1 MEHTEN
7 PVEETKDVCVVAI
20 IGAVMGLTSPLAL
33 LSDKMLF
40 LPVSALVVLLAG
52 FLIMALHKKAM
63 IGRHFAF
70 FSLCLT
76 LFCGTVGW
84 VSADAYRKCEIDS
97 ARHFA
102 GQWFELMTTG
112 RQLEALQLE
121 HPAVQRAKGVGV
133 LKRYT
138 TDPKYLDSYKAFMEN
153 DAVKFILREFQGADV
168 QFIRL
173 ENTSFSR
180 RLTSYFVVFE
190 LGKGEGAMRKTRQ
203 FKIQIAAAKEYSKQ
217 EGLPDRYEWT
227 TRLIEI
233 I

>member
-40 LPVSALVVLLAG
+40 LPVSALLVLLTG
-52 FLIMALHKKAM
+52 FLVMAFHKKAM
-63 IGRHFAF
+63 IGRRFAF

-76 LFCGTVGW
+76 LFCGTAGW
-84 VSADAYRKCEIDS
+84 VSADVYRKCEINS
-97 ARHFA
+97 ACYFA
-102 GQWFELMTTG
+102 EQWFELMTTG

-121 HPAVQRAKGVGV
+121 HTAVQRAKGVGI

-138 TDPKYLDSYKAFMEN
+138 TDQKYIDSYRVFMEN
-153 DAVKFILREFQGADV
+153 DAVKFILREFQDADIK
-168 QFIRL
+168 FIRI
-173 ENTSFSR
+173 ENISFSR

-203 FKIQIAAAKEYSKQ
+203 FKIQIAAAKEYSKK
-217 EGLPDRYEWT
+217 EGEPNRYEWT

>member
-7 PVEETKDVCVVAI
+7 PVEETRDVCVVAI
-20 IGAVMGLTSPLAL
+20 IGAGMGLTSPLAL

-40 LPVSALVVLLAG
+40 LPICACLVLLVG
-52 FLIMALHKKAM
+52 FLIIALHKKPM
-63 IGRHFAF
+63 IGQNFAF

-76 LFCGTVGW
+76 LFCGTAGW
-84 VSADAYRKCEIDS
+84 VSADVYRKCEINS

-138 TDPKYLDSYKAFMEN
+138 TDKKYLDSYKVFMEN
-153 DAVKFILREFQGADV
+153 DAVKFILREFQGADIKFV
-168 QFIRL
+168 RL
-173 ENTSFSR
+173 ENVSFSR

-203 FKIQIAAAKEYSKQ
+203 FNIQIAAAKEYSEK
-217 EGLPDRYEWT
+217 EGEPNRYEWT
-227 TRLIEI
+227 TRLIGI